1 MPVMHTMNNLV
12 VKKIMNET
20 IIIQRI
26 EKLIPLLSKVS
37 TEYAYERALIGESI
51 GLLATFQAILSKEDK
66 VNV

>member
-1 MPVMHTMNNLV
+1 MPAMHTMNNSV

-37 TEYAYERALIGESI
+37 TEYAYERMLIGESI
-51 GLLATFQAILSKEDK
+51 GLLSTFQAILTKEDK
-66 VNV
+66 TDD

>member
-1 MPVMHTMNNLV
+1 MPAMHTMNNSV

-37 TEYAYERALIGESI
+37 TEYAYERMLIGESI
-51 GLLATFQAILSKEDK
+51 GLLSTFQAILTKKDK
-66 VNV
+66 TDD

>member
-1 MPVMHTMNNLV
+1 MPVMHTMNNSV

-37 TEYAYERALIGESI
+37 TEYAYERMLIGESI
-51 GLLATFQAILSKEDK
+51 GLLSTFQAILTKKDK
-66 VNV
+66 TDD